1 MNIKLVT
8 RVVSS
13 LVVVIGVV
21 MLTSVPVA
29 WLMNDDP
36 TAIFNLFISSFI
48 TILIGGIFRYLTRKS
63 EIHFGF
69 REGFGIVTFGW
80 LFVSIFGSIP
90 YCLVSKLHWYDAF
103 FETMSGFTTT
113 GATVIGNALN
123 LSNGSQLTFGLL
135 DIPNGLLYW
144 RSMTHWLGGMGIVV
158 LSLAILPTLGISAH
172 QLYNAEVPGPTDD
185 QITPR
190 IATSA
195 KILWTVY
202 ILLSIIETIL
212 LWSGGMSVFDSWCTT
227 CGTMA
232 TGGFSTQPA
241 SIGAYNS
248 VYIDTI
254 TTFFMFL
261 AGANFVLHYKFLRGK
276 PLMHFK
282 DEEFKF
288 YFFVVFISSVTIAIY
303 LTGTDIE
310 MTSGIIY
317 RNASLLEALRFSF
330 FQVVSIITTTGFA
343 TANFNLWPAYC
354 GLLLVVLMFI
364 GGCGGSTGGGIKN
377 SRILLL
383 LKYGVTQVQRR
394 LFVRSIAN
402 VRLNKQRIDNS
413 IIHKTLSFFF
423 IFIGIF
429 IFFSLLLCFLGVDDI
444 VTATTASIACLGNI
458 GPGLAKVGPDYTFA
472 WMSASAKIFL
482 AIEMLLGRL
491 ELYTVLVIFLP
502 AFWKK

>member
-13 LVVVIGVV
+13 LVVVIGIA
-21 MLTSVPVA
+21 MLTSVPVS
-29 WLMNDDP
+29 WLMQDSQSA
-36 TAIFNLFISSFI
+36 TYMLFVSSAI
-48 TILIGGIFRYLTRKS
+48 TIATGGIIRYFSRKAQMQ
-63 EIHFGF
+63 FGF

-80 LFVSIFGSIP
+80 LFASIFGSIP
-90 YCLVSKLHWYDAF
+90 FCLVSNLTWYDAF

-113 GATVIGNALN
+113 GASVIGNTLTLAD
-123 LSNGSQLTFGLL
+123 GSRLAFGLL
-135 DIPNGLLYW
+135 DIPNGLIYW
-144 RSMTHWLGGMGIVV
+144 RSLTHWLGGMGIVV

-172 QLYNAEVPGPTDD
+172 QLYNAEVPGPTED

-202 ILLSIIETIL
+202 VLLSLIQTVL
-212 LWSGGMSVFDSWCTT
+212 LWSGGMTMFDAVCTT
-227 CGTMA
+227 FGTMA

-241 SIGAYNS
+241 SLGAYNS
-248 VYIDTI
+248 VYIDMV
-254 TTFFMFL
+254 TTLFMFL

-288 YFFVVFISSVTIAIY
+288 YFFIVLISSITIAIY
-303 LTGTDIE
+303 LTNTDIV
-310 MTSGIIY
+310 MTSGIVY
-317 RNASLLEALRFSF
+317 ANASFWEALRFST
-330 FQVVSIITTTGFA
+330 FQVVSVITTTGFA
-343 TANFNLWPAYC
+343 TANFNMWPAYC

-383 LKYGVTQVQRR
+383 LKYAMSQVERR
-394 LFVRSIAN
+394 LFVRSLSN

-413 IIHKTLSFFF
+413 ILHKTLSFFF

-429 IFFSLLLCFLGVDDI
+429 ILFSLLLCWMGVDDI

-458 GPGLAKVGPDYTFA
+458 GPGLGKIGPDFTFA
-472 WMSASAKIFL
+472 WMSAPAKLLL
-482 AIEMLLGRL
+482 AFEMLLGRL

-502 AFWKK
+502 TFWKR

>member
-13 LVVVIGVV
+13 LTVIIGIA
-21 MLTSVPVA
+21 MLTSVPVS
-29 WLMNDDP
+29 WLMQDP
-36 TAIFNLFISSFI
+36 LLATYMLFVSSMI
-48 TILIGGIFRYLTRKS
+48 TIAVGGTVRYFTRKAQM
-63 EIHFGF
+63 HFGF

-80 LFVSIFGSIP
+80 LFASIFGAIP
-90 YCLVSKLHWYDAF
+90 FCLVSNLTWYDAF

-113 GATVIGNALN
+113 GASVIGNSLILADGTKLA
-123 LSNGSQLTFGLL
+123 FGLL
-135 DIPNGLLYW
+135 DIPNGLIYW
-144 RSMTHWLGGMGIVV
+144 RSLTHWFGGMGIVL

-172 QLYNAEVPGPTDD
+172 QLYNAEVPGPTED

-202 ILLSIIETIL
+202 ILLSLIQSVL
-212 LWSGGMSVFDSWCTT
+212 LWSGGMTIFDAVCTT
-227 CGTMA
+227 FGTMA

-241 SIGAYNS
+241 SLGAYNS
-248 VYIDTI
+248 AYIDMV
-254 TTFFMFL
+254 TTLFMFL

-276 PLMHFK
+276 PLTHFK

-288 YFFVVFISSVTIAIY
+288 YFFIILISSVTIAIY
-303 LTGTDIE
+303 LTGSDIV
-310 MTSGIIY
+310 MTSGIVY
-317 RNASLLEALRFSF
+317 ANASFWEALRFST
-330 FQVVSIITTTGFA
+330 FQVTSIITTTGFA

-354 GLLLVVLMFI
+354 GLLLVVLMFV

-383 LKYGVTQVQRR
+383 LKYCISQVERR
-394 LFVRSIAN
+394 LFVRSLSN

-413 IIHKTLSFFF
+413 ILHKTLSFFF

-429 IFFSLLLCFLGVDDI
+429 ILFSLLLCWMGVDDI
-444 VTATTASIACLGNI
+444 LTATTASIACLGNI
-458 GPGLAKVGPDYTFA
+458 GPGLGKVGPDYTFA
-472 WMSASAKIFL
+472 WMSAPAKLLL
-482 AIEMLLGRL
+482 AFEMLLGRL

-502 AFWKK
+502 TFWKR

>member
-13 LVVVIGVV
+13 IVVIIGIA
-21 MLTSVPVA
+21 MLTSIPVSYFMQDSPRA
-29 WLMNDDP
+29 TYM
-36 TAIFNLFISSFI
+36 LFVSSVY
-48 TILIGGIFRYLTRKS
+48 TIAIGGTVRYFTRKTRMQ
-63 EIHFGF
+63 FGF

-80 LFVSIFGSIP
+80 FFASIFGSIP
-90 YCLVSKLHWYDAF
+90 FCFVSGLTWYDAF

-113 GATVIGNALN
+113 GASVIGKTLTLA
-123 LSNGSQLTFGLL
+123 NGSNLAFGLL
-135 DIPNGLLYW
+135 DIPYGLLYW
-144 RSMTHWLGGMGIVV
+144 RSLTHWLGGMGIIM

-172 QLYNAEVPGPTDD
+172 QLYNAEVPGPTED

-195 KILWTVY
+195 KILWSVY
-202 ILLSIIETIL
+202 VLLSIIQTVL
-212 LWSGGMSVFDSWCTT
+212 LWSGGMTLFDAWCTA

-241 SIGAYNS
+241 SLGAYNS
-248 VYIDTI
+248 AYIDMV
-254 TTFFMFL
+254 TTLFMFL
-261 AGANFVLHYKFLRGK
+261 AGANFVLHYRFLRGK
-276 PLMHFK
+276 SLVHFK

-288 YFFVVFISSVTIAIY
+288 YFFIVLISSLTIAVY
-303 LTGTDIE
+303 LTGTDIV

-317 RNASLLEALRFSF
+317 KNSSFMEAMRFAL

-354 GLLLVVLMFI
+354 GLLLIILMFV

-383 LKYGVTQVQRR
+383 LKYCIAQIERR
-394 LFVRSIAN
+394 LFVRALSN
-402 VRLNKQRIDNS
+402 VRLNNQRVDNS
-413 IIHKTLSFFF
+413 ILHKTLSFFV

-429 IFFSLLLCFLGVDDI
+429 ILFSLLLCWMGVDDI
-444 VTATTASIACLGNI
+444 LTAATASIACLGNI
-458 GPGLAKVGPDYTFA
+458 GPGLGKVGPDYTFA
-472 WMSASAKIFL
+472 WLSAPAKLLL
-482 AIEMLLGRL
+482 AFEMLLGRL

-502 AFWKK
+502 TFWKK